1 MSATL
6 ADWGEHR
13 LLRRLQRF
21 SPPAVVGDDGAVLKP
36 EEGRSL
42 VVTTDVLVAGVHFSE
57 ATTPPDAVGW
67 RAMAANL
74 SDLAAMGAT
83 PWAVTVGL
91 SLPPHTEIA
100 WVEALYGGMQR
111 CLDRY
116 GGAIVG
122 GDLTR
127 SPTPTLAITAFG
139 QVDPGHILRRQ
150 GAQVGEAIMVTGY
163 HGSARAGLALLLGEM
178 AAREGGDRWIAAHQY
193 PQPRLDVLPPLQAL
207 TLGANIAAMDS
218 SDGLADAVVQL
229 CRASGVGAALATNQ
243 IPLDPDL
250 ITAVGRDAALAWALY
265 GGEDFELVLCLPPPI
280 AAALVA
286 ALGPP
291 AAIIG
296 TITAALNV
304 VIGEGDRLQPL
315 DQAQGFQHFPPQKPC
330 YS

>member
-91 SLPPHTEIA
+91 SLPPDTEIA

-139 QVDPGHILRRQ
+139 QVDPGQILRRQ
-150 GAQVGEAIMVTGY
+150 GAQVGAAIVVTGY

-178 AAREGGDRWIAAHQY
+178 AARAGGDRWIAAHQY
-193 PQPRLDVLPPLQAL
+193 PQPRLDVLAPLQRL

-229 CRASGVGAALATNQ
+229 CRASGVGAVLAADQ

-250 ITAVGRDAALAWALY
+250 ITAVGQELAQGWALY
-265 GGEDFELVLCLPPPI
+265 GGEDFQLVLCLPPQI

-286 ALGPP
+286 ELGPP

-296 TITAALNV
+296 TITAGLEV
-304 VIGEGDRLQPL
+304 VIGEGDRLQSL
-315 DQAQGFQHFPPQKPC
+315 DQAQGFQHFPAP
-330 YS
+330 